1 MSNAIDDY
9 INELERQQEEQR
21 RAEENRQQQLKIQ
34 LDIESEER
42 RQREIKKQ
50 EWEREKA
57 EQAKRQAQEEARK
70 RAEEQRQYRIKYR
83 WRYIDT
89 YHEEHKKEL
98 TTLKNNFI
106 QSPDLLKKLVDIE
119 TKKLSEKINALP
131 IANYNPAHLNIDIME
146 LATRKYIQQKIFN
159 KDSLINK

>member
-9 INELERQQEEQR
+9 VKELERQQEEQR
-21 RAEENRQQQLKIQ
+21 ITEETRQQQLKIQ

-57 EQAKRQAQEEARK
+57 EEERRQAQEEARK
-70 RAEEQRQYRIKYR
+70 RAEEQRQYMIKYR
-83 WRYIDT
+83 WRYINT

-119 TKKLSEKINALP
+119 TKKVSEKINALP

>member
-21 RAEENRQQQLKIQ
+21 ITEETRQQQLKIQ

-57 EQAKRQAQEEARK
+57 EEERRQAQEEARK
-70 RAEEQRQYRIKYR
+70 RAEEQRQYMIKYR
-83 WRYIDT
+83 WRYINT

-119 TKKLSEKINALP
+119 TKKVSEKINALP